1 MASAS
6 KAHSP
11 AALAAPV
18 RLYRM
23 VTPDHLCPYGLKALE
38 LLQAQGIAF
47 EDHPLETAA
56 AVEAFKRQHGVAATP
71 QIFAAEERIG
81 GYTDLAR
88 RLGVTPEKSGE
99 RSYRAVVAVFGT
111 ALLVAVAADLG
122 VAGFRVVAGFMGVAL
137 AFLACLKLMDPG
149 AFRTTFRKYDRL
161 SQQWSRYGHLY
172 PWLELLV
179 GLGILSRL
187 GALPVG
193 VLAIAM
199 GLEGGFSVIKAVYVD
214 KLDLDC
220 ACVGGNTRTPLG
232 AVSVLENLMMVLMG
246 VSLLLVARA

>member
-1 MASAS
+1 
-6 KAHSP
+6 
-11 AALAAPV
+11 
-18 RLYRM
+18 M

-47 EDHPLETAA
+47 EDHPLATAA

-71 QIFAAEERIG
+71 QIFAAAERIG
-81 GYTDLAR
+81 GYTELAR
-88 RLGVTPEKSGE
+88 RLGVTPEPSGE

-111 ALLVAVAADLG
+111 ALLVAVAVDQG
-122 VAGFRVVAGFMGVAL
+122 GAGFRVVAGFMGVAL

-149 AFRTTFRKYDRL
+149 AFRSTFRKYDRL
-161 SQQWSRYGHLY
+161 SQRWSRYGHLY

-179 GLGILSRL
+179 GLAILSQL
-187 GALPVG
+187 GPKPMG
-193 VLAIAM
+193 VLAMAM

-246 VSLLLVARA
+246 VSLLVVARA

>member
-1 MASAS
+1 
-6 KAHSP
+6 
-11 AALAAPV
+11 
-18 RLYRM
+18 M

-38 LLQAQGIAF
+38 LLQAQGIPF

-88 RLGVTPEKSGE
+88 WLGVTPEKSGE

-111 ALLVAVAADLG
+111 ALLVTLAAGLG
-122 VAGFRVVAGFMGVAL
+122 VEGFMGVAL

-187 GALPVG
+187 GAQPVG

>member
-1 MASAS
+1 MASSAS
-6 KAHSP
+6 S
-11 AALAAPV
+11 LARPV

-23 VTPDHLCPYGLKALE
+23 ATPDHLCPYGLKAVE
-38 LLQAQGIAF
+38 LLQAQGIPF
-47 EDHPLETAA
+47 EDTLLPTTE
-56 AVEAFKRQHGVAATP
+56 AVEAFKRQYGVAATP
-71 QIFAAEERIG
+71 QIFAGEERIG
-81 GYTDLAR
+81 GYTDLAQ
-88 RLGVTPEKSGE
+88 RLGVKPEKSGE

-111 ALLVAVAADLG
+111 ALLVALAGGLG
-122 VAGFRVVAGFMGVAL
+122 VEGFMGVAL

-161 SQQWSRYGHLY
+161 SQRWPTYCQVY

-179 GLGILSRL
+179 GLVILSGL
-187 GALPVG
+187 AALAVG
-193 VLAIAM
+193 LLAIAM

-232 AVSVLENLMMVLMG
+232 AVSVLENLMMVVMG
-246 VSLLLVARA
+246 VALLAMGLG

>member
-1 MASAS
+1 MAFSS
-6 KAHSP
+6 SRAHAP
-11 AALAAPV
+11 APLAAPV

-23 VTPDHLCPYGLKALE
+23 VTPDHLCPYGLKAVE
-38 LLQAQGIAF
+38 LLQARGIPF
-47 EDHPLETAA
+47 EDHPLETAE
-56 AVEAFKRQHGVAATP
+56 AVEGFKRQQGVAATP
-71 QIFAAEERIG
+71 QIFAGEERIG

-99 RSYRAVVAVFGT
+99 RSYRAVVVVFGT
-111 ALLVAVAADLG
+111 ALLVALAAGLG
-122 VAGFRVVAGFMGVAL
+122 VEGFMGVAL
-137 AFLACLKLMDPG
+137 ALLACLKLMDPG

-161 SQQWSRYGHLY
+161 SQTWARYGQAY

-246 VSLLLVARA
+246 VALLVVARA

>member
-1 MASAS
+1 MTPSS
-6 KAHSP
+6 T
-11 AALAAPV
+11 ALAAPV
-18 RLYRM
+18 HLYRM
-23 VTPDHLCPYGLKALE
+23 ATPDHLCPYGLKAVE
-38 LLQAQGIAF
+38 LLNTQGIAF
-47 EDHPLETAA
+47 VDHQLETAE

-71 QIFAAEERIG
+71 QIFAGSERIG
-81 GYTDLAR
+81 GYTDLAK

-99 RSYRAVVAVFGT
+99 RSYRAVLVVFGT
-111 ALLVAVAADLG
+111 ALLVALAGGHGLQGPMG
-122 VAGFRVVAGFMGVAL
+122 VLDRFMGLAL

-161 SQQWSRYGHLY
+161 TQLWSRYGHAY

-179 GLGILSRL
+179 ALGILSRL

-193 VLAIAM
+193 LLAIAM
-199 GLEGGFSVIKAVYVD
+199 GLEGAFSVIKAVYVD

-232 AVSVLENLMMVLMG
+232 AVSVLENLMMVVMG
-246 VSLLLVARA
+246 TALLLGASG